1 MHKRGT
7 ALILSLVVTSNVLP
21 LNTITAYGE
30 ELNKE
35 TYNLEQQVEKTQEEE
50 KEEIKEE
57 QSELPKEEEKPGL
70 PKDEVE
76 QSKPEPPKEDVEEVK
91 PELPKEE
98 VIEEVKPELPKDEV
112 QEEEI
117 KEEIVKEEKQ
127 AKKTTIEYGNLK
139 VVYDGNNKTVPYKII
154 DEDGNEVKGG
164 TVKLQQKL
172 IGNLY
177 IDFNPKNVG
186 TYEFS
191 SNNGGKYKFSI
202 DFKGDEKYQKPI
214 LENFTLEIEKCKPN
228 VKVGNTVVE
237 YNGNKVRTPVDVQ
250 YGCGYI
256 NIYTGANINLSTL
269 VNIDLNLGD
278 DLVGKA
284 ISAIFNSLGRVTVGE
299 LKNQLKANEGLLSG
313 LGMDVNDIIKALDYI
328 PSSQII
334 EFGAPKASGGY
345 VSTVVVLDQNA
356 EVKIGVGSLL
366 IYRKQEQVVFTENS
380 LPDKS
385 VVKVDYNDEYD
396 YIHEAKYKD
405 SNSSTKMIYTG
416 LTAKGKVYG
425 PTKDKPTEEGTYIAT
440 AYAYN
445 DPNYQVGLAMR
456 TFSISKF
463 TTKSEITSQTTKKY
477 DGNPYEAQIVVK
489 DKNGEEV
496 KNPNVKYTYYKGLKK
511 LDKAPTEIGKY
522 KVVATFTGDKAHIG
536 SIASKNFEITK
547 GDLVV
552 KVHNQE
558 KTYGQEDPKL
568 EYSIE
573 GIVGDDV
580 VEFDTYREEGENVGT
595 YNIKVKDTELA
606 KDNYTVE
613 EGSLTINKAN
623 LKVTVDNQSKVY
635 GEEDPKLTY
644 NVEGIVGEETVE
656 FETYREEGENV
667 GTYAI
672 NVRETE
678 LSNYNYEVIPG
689 NLTINKAH
697 LKVTVDNQSKVYGE
711 EDPELTYSVE
721 GIVGE
726 DILEFNPYR
735 AEGEAIG
742 EYKIDI
748 EEQELENYN
757 YTVNT
762 GVFKINP
769 SEIDDSNDSNKPDD
783 SDDSNGSNGPS
794 DSNNSNNSN
803 GSNNSNK
810 PNKPN
815 KPGNTNNPQTSD
827 TGILRYAGI
836 GVASLIGLFA
846 SRKKKTNK

>member
-57 QSELPKEEEKPGL
+57 QSELPKEEEKPEL

-76 QSKPEPPKEDVEEVK
+76 QSKPEPPKEDMEEVK

-98 VIEEVKPELPKDEV
+98 VIEEVKPELPKED
-112 QEEEI
+112 
-117 KEEIVKEEKQ
+117 EEKSEEVSEIEES
-127 AKKTTIEYGNLK
+127 KKQETKLVFDNLVYNGEGQLPTYK
-139 VVYDGNNKTVPYKII
+139 VVDESGNIVHTGKVTLWRKIPFLKPSKFTVKNAGEYTYKSSSNFEYYTI
-154 DEDGNEVKGG
+154 DFEGNEKYEAP
-164 TVKLQQKL
+164 KLVDLK
-172 IGNLY
+172 
-177 IDFNPKNVG
+177 FN
-186 TYEFS
+186 
-191 SNNGGKYKFSI
+191 
-202 DFKGDEKYQKPI
+202 
-214 LENFTLEIEKCKPN
+214 IEKCKPN
-228 VKVGNTVVE
+228 VKVGNIVVE
-237 YNGNKVRTPVDVQ
+237 YSGNKVRTPVDVQ

-299 LKNQLKANEGLLSG
+299 LKNQLKANEGLLRG
-313 LGMDVNDIIKALDYI
+313 LGIDVNDIIKALDYI

-345 VSTVVVLDQNA
+345 VSTVVVLDQNS
-356 EVKIGVGSLL
+356 EVNVGVGSLL

-425 PTKDKPTEEGTYIAT
+425 PTKDKPREEGTYIAT

-496 KNPNVKYTYYKGLKK
+496 KNPNVKYT
-511 LDKAPTEIGKY
+511 
-522 KVVATFTGDKAHIG
+522 
-536 SIASKNFEITK
+536 
-547 GDLVV
+547 
-552 KVHNQE
+552 
-558 KTYGQEDPKL
+558 
-568 EYSIE
+568 
-573 GIVGDDV
+573 
-580 VEFDTYREEGENVGT
+580 
-595 YNIKVKDTELA
+595 
-606 KDNYTVE
+606 
-613 EGSLTINKAN
+613 
-623 LKVTVDNQSKVY
+623 
-635 GEEDPKLTY
+635 
-644 NVEGIVGEETVE
+644 
-656 FETYREEGENV
+656 
-667 GTYAI
+667 
-672 NVRETE
+672 
-678 LSNYNYEVIPG
+678 
-689 NLTINKAH
+689 
-697 LKVTVDNQSKVYGE
+697 
-711 EDPELTYSVE
+711 
-721 GIVGE
+721 
-726 DILEFNPYR
+726 
-735 AEGEAIG
+735 
-742 EYKIDI
+742 
-748 EEQELENYN
+748 
-757 YTVNT
+757 
-762 GVFKINP
+762 
-769 SEIDDSNDSNKPDD
+769 
-783 SDDSNGSNGPS
+783 
-794 DSNNSNNSN
+794 
-803 GSNNSNK
+803 
-810 PNKPN
+810 
-815 KPGNTNNPQTSD
+815 
-827 TGILRYAGI
+827 
-836 GVASLIGLFA
+836 
-846 SRKKKTNK
+846 